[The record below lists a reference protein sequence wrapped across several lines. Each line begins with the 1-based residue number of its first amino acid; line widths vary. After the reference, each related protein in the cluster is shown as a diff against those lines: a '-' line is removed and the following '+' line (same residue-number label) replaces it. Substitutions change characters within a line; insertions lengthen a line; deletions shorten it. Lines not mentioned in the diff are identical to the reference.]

1 MNLRPLIARLEAA
14 GIPDAARDMRKLF
27 DWAYAKGAASAD
39 PQDRDQPNARTLQH
53 LEAAVAERVLRKP
66 VSQIIGAR
74 SFWRHDFHVTPD
86 VLDPRP
92 DTETLIDQALG
103 ENFQRVLDLG
113 TGSGCIVISLL
124 AERIQA
130 QGVAVDLSEKA
141 LAVARGNARDIGV
154 ADRLTLL
161 QSDWFSTVTG
171 RFDLIVSNPPYIATS
186 EMPDLAPEVRD
197 HEPHMALTDGGDGL
211 GCYRIIAAKAP
222 DHLTR
227 GGRLLV
233 EIGLTQG
240 LAVSA
245 LFQAAGLRDVQVI
258 QDLNGHDRVVAA
270 RSDR

>member
-27 DWAYAKGAASAD
+27 DWAYAKGAASGD
-39 PQDRDQPNARTLQH
+39 PQDRDQPNALTRQH

-66 VSQIIGAR
+66 VSQIIGTR

-103 ENFQRVLDLG
+103 ETFQRVLDLG

-124 AERIQA
+124 SERIQA

-161 QSDWFSTVTG
+161 QSDWFSNVTG

-211 GCYRIIAAKAP
+211 GCYRSIAAKAP

-240 LAVSA
+240 L
-245 LFQAAGLRDVQVI
+245 RDVQVI